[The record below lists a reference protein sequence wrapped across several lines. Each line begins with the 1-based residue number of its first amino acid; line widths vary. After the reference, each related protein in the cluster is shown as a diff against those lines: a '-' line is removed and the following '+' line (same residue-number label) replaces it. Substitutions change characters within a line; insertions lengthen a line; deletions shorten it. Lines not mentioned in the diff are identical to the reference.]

1 MVGLTLGSNVTNVAP
16 IAGPWLL
23 IWTKVTVGALK
34 FRVRYV
40 LLSAFDV
47 EIVKCA
53 LNYLGACCADI
64 EDSPYLPSGSSCRP
78 ESDKQMQPFFEGRY
92 SKSYRGAPPSSSCF
106 TLGIPSG
113 HPAGSHSTTR
123 AISSTRRFPAAIGV
137 EGAFKQAKRPVRPC
151 RAEQVKYARLRHR
164 L

>member
-1 MVGLTLGSNVTNVAP
+1 MVGLKLGSNVTNVAP

-53 LNYLGACCADI
+53 VNYLGACRADI
-64 EDSPYLPSGSSCRP
+64 EDSPYLPRGRSCRP
-78 ESDKQMQPFFEGRY
+78 ETDKQMFTICEYALGTVIPGRNLKPADQRAALVADVNTESCRHVLNNLPYRIPLVVPFNRFVPP
-92 SKSYRGAPPSSSCF
+92 APF
-106 TLGIPSG
+106 
-113 HPAGSHSTTR
+113 GS
-123 AISSTRRFPAAIGV
+123 IN
-137 EGAFKQAKRPVRPC
+137 
-151 RAEQVKYARLRHR
+151 
-164 L
+164 